1 MKLTALVVDD
11 DYHIREKLR
20 FMLEEKGLEVVTTDE
35 GVKGLV
41 EFCKLAPY
49 ILFANRKMPMVPHFD
64 LIELALSAPWKTVTV
79 LLTGNTSPE
88 AFRDLLEVGADY
100 YVTKTFNLVMVE
112 QTTDEI
118 LQSFGVPL
126 DACV

>member
-35 GVKGLV
+35 GVEGLV
-41 EFCKLAPY
+41 EFCKLGPS

-64 LIELALSAPWKTVTV
+64 LIEWALSAPWKTVTV
-79 LLTGNTSPE
+79 LLTSNASPE

-100 YVTKTFNLVMVE
+100 YVTKPFNSVMVE

-126 DACV
+126 DACA